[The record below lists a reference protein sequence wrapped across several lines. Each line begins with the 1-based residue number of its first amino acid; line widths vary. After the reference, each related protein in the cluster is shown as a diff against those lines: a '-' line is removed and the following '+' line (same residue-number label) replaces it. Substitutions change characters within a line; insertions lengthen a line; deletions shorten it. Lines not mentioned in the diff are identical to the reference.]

1 MNSKTLTLGAPLA
14 GWSLPL
20 SEVPDPVFAER
31 MAGDGAAVDPTSN
44 VLHAPCDAEVLA
56 IQASNHALTLRTAIG
71 ADLILHVGIDT
82 VELGGAGFE
91 PLVRTGQRV
100 RAGEAL
106 LRFDLDVI
114 ARRAK
119 SAITPIVVASEGF
132 TIVRRAENRA
142 VALGDFLLEIAA
154 GAPAR
159 VVAQVEVSEEISRHF
174 RVSFEHG
181 IHARPAARIVAAL
194 RPFAADIAVISRGR
208 RADALSTVGL
218 MKLGIAHGEVIEV
231 RAAGASAAQAVAALE
246 GLLDALDGEAR
257 PGAPASLSPRAAEAV
272 RASKGAV
279 GKLNA
284 VIACRGLAVG
294 EAVQFAQAEA
304 EVGESADDPR
314 HEKARLE
321 GAIAAVRSHLE
332 AMARS
337 AGGEQQAILTAHVE
351 LIQDPELE
359 RDASQWIARG
369 KSAGYAWR
377 EATRATIA
385 ALAELGDE
393 RMRERA
399 ADLRDLDRQVQ
410 RVLRGESPG
419 LARVLPERAILVAD
433 ELLPSELV
441 ALDRTRIAGI
451 CMAGG
456 GPTSHVTVIAAG
468 MGIPVLVAAGPD
480 VLAIR
485 DGAALILDAEHGTLE
500 IDPTP
505 ADRLVVERALAA
517 RQAQRAED
525 LAAATRGAA
534 TTDGEA
540 VTVFANIGSLADAHV
555 AVTRGAEGCG
565 LLRTEFLFLERRE
578 PPDESEQ
585 AREYQALAD
594 ALGNRPLT
602 IRTMDIGGDKP
613 IAYLPLPREENP
625 ALGLRGVRTS
635 LWRPDLQRTQ
645 LRAILQVRPLER
657 VRILLP
663 MITDLTDVRALR
675 AMVEELVHELR
686 LPHRPRLGAMI
697 ETPASAMLADRIARE
712 VDFLSIGTND
722 LSQYTL
728 AMDRGHPELAAR
740 LDGLHPAV
748 LRLIASVANAGHAA
762 GTEVAVCGGLGSDIA
777 AIPILIG
784 LGIREVSAV
793 PAMIPRIK
801 RAIRL
806 LDARACKELAREAL
820 DCDTAAAVR
829 ALVERWSARESSNP
843 LSGD

>member
-1 MNSKTLTLGAPLA
+1 
-14 GWSLPL
+14 
-20 SEVPDPVFAER
+20 
-31 MAGDGAAVDPTSN
+31 
-44 VLHAPCDAEVLA
+44 
-56 IQASNHALTLRTAIG
+56 
-71 ADLILHVGIDT
+71 
-82 VELGGAGFE
+82 
-91 PLVRTGQRV
+91 
-100 RAGEAL
+100 
-106 LRFDLDVI
+106 
-114 ARRAK
+114 
-119 SAITPIVVASEGF
+119 
-132 TIVRRAENRA
+132 
-142 VALGDFLLEIAA
+142 
-154 GAPAR
+154 
-159 VVAQVEVSEEISRHF
+159 
-174 RVSFEHG
+174 
-181 IHARPAARIVAAL
+181 
-194 RPFAADIAVISRGR
+194 
-208 RADALSTVGL
+208 
-218 MKLGIAHGEVIEV
+218 
-231 RAAGASAAQAVAALE
+231 
-246 GLLDALDGEAR
+246 
-257 PGAPASLSPRAAEAV
+257 
-272 RASKGAV
+272 
-279 GKLNA
+279 
-284 VIACRGLAVG
+284 
-294 EAVQFAQAEA
+294 
-304 EVGESADDPR
+304 
-314 HEKARLE
+314 
-321 GAIAAVRSHLE
+321 
-332 AMARS
+332 
-337 AGGEQQAILTAHVE
+337 
-351 LIQDPELE
+351 
-359 RDASQWIARG
+359 
-369 KSAGYAWR
+369 
-377 EATRATIA
+377 
-385 ALAELGDE
+385 
-393 RMRERA
+393 
-399 ADLRDLDRQVQ
+399 VQ
-410 RVLRGESPG
+410 RVLRGEAPG
-419 LARVLPERAILVAD
+419 VARALPERAILVAD

-485 DGAALILDAEHGTLE
+485 DGATLILDAEHGTLE

-505 ADRLVVERALAA
+505 ADRMVVERAIAA
-517 RQAQRAED
+517 RQAQRTED
-525 LAAATRGAA
+525 LAAATRGAS

-578 PPDESEQ
+578 PPDENEQ

-594 ALGNRPLT
+594 ALGSRPLT

-613 IAYLPLPREENP
+613 IAYLPMPREENP

-663 MITDLTDVRALR
+663 MITDIADVRALR
-675 AMVEELVHELR
+675 AMVEELAHELR

-697 ETPASAMLADRIARE
+697 ETPASAMLADQIARE

-728 AMDRGHPELAAR
+728 AMDRGHPELASR

-801 RAIRL
+801 RSIRL
-806 LDARACKELAREAL
+806 LDARACKALAEEAL
-820 DCDTAAAVR
+820 DRDTAAAVR
-829 ALVERWSARESSNP
+829 ALVEQWSARESSNP
-843 LSGD
+843 LSGG